1 MGERIDRF
9 EEKWNRDMTTLKT
22 YMHNEDIWAHLLE
35 RIMHWLV
42 GKKGKAK
49 PDKRWVISN
58 NIHNS
63 WWNNQNMKEADEIIK
78 TGEQGIYLR
87 TSSMQC
93 KWLAADLYKDNCQ
106 LKGSAIEKMSDLNCN
121 KENIGEV
128 KLRVQGL
135 TLLRLKLLARHFS
148 RLTELMT
155 KIIQILQHCSTS

>member
-1 MGERIDRF
+1 
-9 EEKWNRDMTTLKT
+9 
-22 YMHNEDIWAHLLE
+22 
-35 RIMHWLV
+35 
-42 GKKGKAK
+42 
-49 PDKRWVISN
+49 
-58 NIHNS
+58 
-63 WWNNQNMKEADEIIK
+63 MKEADEIIK